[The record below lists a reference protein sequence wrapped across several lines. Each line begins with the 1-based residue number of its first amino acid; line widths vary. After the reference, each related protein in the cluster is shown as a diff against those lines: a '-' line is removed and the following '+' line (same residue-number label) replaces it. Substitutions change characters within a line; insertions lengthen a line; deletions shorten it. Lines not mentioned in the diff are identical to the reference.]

1 MDEENLLEGI
11 TTDNVAVL
19 TSNIDNMDGES
30 LGALMERFFE
40 LGALDVSY
48 TPIQMKKNR
57 PATALTIVCSLERE
71 KIVVNALLRETST
84 LGVRVE
90 HMQRYIA
97 AREQQS
103 LETPFGRVRF
113 KLKRLGGQIVH
124 ARPEFDDCQRI
135 AQEHHIPFVDVQR
148 VLMSVA
154 QQHFPTPIIENNN
167 EQV

>member
-1 MDEENLLEGI
+1 MDEESLLEGI

-19 TSNIDNMDGES
+19 SSNIDNMDGE
-30 LGALMERFFE
+30 LMGALMERFFE

-57 PATALTIVCSLERE
+57 PATALTVICSLERE
-71 KIVVNALLRETST
+71 KMLVNALLRETST

-90 HMQRYIA
+90 HMQRYVA

-103 LETPFGRVRF
+103 LETPFGMIRF
-113 KLKRLGGQIVH
+113 KLKRLGGHIVN

-135 AQEHHIPFVDVQR
+135 AREQHIPLVDVQR

-154 QQHFPTPIIENNN
+154 QQHFPTIIIEDS
-167 EQV
+167 EEKS

>member
-1 MDEENLLEGI
+1 MNEENLFEGI
-11 TTDNVAVL
+11 TTDTVSVL
-19 TSNIDNMDGES
+19 SSNIDNMDGE
-30 LGALMERFFE
+30 LIGALMERFFE

-57 PATALTIVCSLERE
+57 PATALTIICTPERE
-71 KIVVNALLRETST
+71 KMLVNALLRETST

-97 AREQQS
+97 VREQQS
-103 LETPFGRVRF
+103 LETPFGIVRF
-113 KLKRLGGQIVH
+113 KLKRLGGHIVN

-135 AQEHHIPFVDVQR
+135 AQEQHIPLVDVQR

-154 QQHFPTPIIENNN
+154 QQHFPTTIIKEDN
-167 EQV
+167 EKL